1 MPEVNVPINWANV
14 DWVYVI
20 LLTVFVFLAALIG
33 NLLSFNHRGW
43 GALLSAL
50 LFAVAFVF
58 WSYYPHH
65 LLSLPTRLSGE
76 TAQEHE
82 PAGMP
87 TTPEAGTQKPAN
99 PVQDVTPPKNPV
111 TTVKPPQ

>member
-58 WSYYPHH
+58 WSYYPDGAGARAGRHADHAGGGYAKAGQSGPGRHAAEKPGHH
-65 LLSLPTRLSGE
+65 S
-76 TAQEHE
+76 
-82 PAGMP
+82 
-87 TTPEAGTQKPAN
+87 
-99 PVQDVTPPKNPV
+99 
-111 TTVKPPQ
+111 